1 MSNLLILRMRFYQ
14 YKELLKVY
22 ALNIRDARFSG
33 ARNSMLA
40 FLVAPSVVALGFNL
54 ARPFSILR
62 PIAIY
67 GTFMGCFCAW
77 IFNLKDELGVV
88 AMRDKTELGEK
99 VRYRF

>member
-22 ALNIRDARFSG
+22 AMNVRDNRFSG
-33 ARNSMLA
+33 TRNSMIA
-40 FLVAPSVVALGFNL
+40 FLFAPSVVALGFNL
-54 ARPFSILR
+54 ANPFSILR

-67 GTFMGCFCAW
+67 GTFIGCFASFF
-77 IFNLKDELGVV
+77 FNMKDELGVL
-88 AMRDKTELGEK
+88 AMRDRTELGEK